1 MPRGASGSERVI
13 RIVIKYLLFWL
24 WIKYGFPAWKLVFYF
39 YLRGPFGSFWGG
51 LAEALFRAF
60 WCLLKASIVFLEFA
74 SGLYLSPLSQT
85 LQTSNQKATWLQEMH
100 HNTSSFVLS

>member
-24 WIKYGFPAWKLVFYF
+24 WIKYGFPAWKLVLYF

-60 WCLLKASIVFLEFA
+60 WCLLKASSLFGVCFRPVLEPSIPNPTNQQPEGNLA
-74 SGLYLSPLSQT
+74 SRDAS
-85 LQTSNQKATWLQEMH
+85 
-100 HNTSSFVLS
+100 